1 MMVAM
6 NALPPHSEVVG
17 EHWAQIWEEHVQN
30 EPWLLRW
37 LEEQVDGDYWRHGS
51 LRPDY
56 EAIEA
61 AMLMICGWSDC
72 YRNWPLRTFA
82 ALRCPRRLLMGP
94 WGHQW
99 PNVAY
104 PGPRIDYLRE
114 CVRWFGQWLAD
125 ETTGVQDEPPIA
137 LYVQQY
143 RPPQPTVVD
152 APGYWRAEREWPLP
166 GATTRTLYL
175 GTGTLAEGP
184 PAEEARDALEYLATV
199 GMAAPLA
206 CMGGALPGMQPTDQ
220 RADDAWSLVYT
231 SAPLESDLEVVGYPT
246 VVLHASATAEVAFF
260 SVKLCDV
267 APDGRSTFVT
277 RGLLNATRRDSL
289 REPEPL
295 VPGRVYELR
304 IELDCCAW
312 VFPAGHR
319 LRLVVAGG
327 DWPNIWPAPLP
338 STHAIYRGPEHP
350 SRLELPVAPPATGP
364 APQFAPPPELRT
376 LSPVE
381 SSGGA
386 FRVIENVHEQTVIVH
401 RESGLRRA
409 IMPYDATE
417 LTTSSSWRLTAS
429 RTQPARVN
437 AHGTHVF
444 TLQGIG
450 GETCASAMADVTSD
464 RTSFHVVV
472 DLTITVNGAPHAQWR
487 WTRTIPRRLL

>member
-1 MMVAM
+1 
-6 NALPPHSEVVG
+6 
-17 EHWAQIWEEHVQN
+17 
-30 EPWLLRW
+30 
-37 LEEQVDGDYWRHGS
+37 
-51 LRPDY
+51 
-56 EAIEA
+56 
-61 AMLMICGWSDC
+61 
-72 YRNWPLRTFA
+72 
-82 ALRCPRRLLMGP
+82 
-94 WGHQW
+94 
-99 PNVAY
+99 VAY

-114 CVRWFGQWLAD
+114 CMRWFGRWLAD
-125 ETTGVQDEPPIA
+125 EKTGVQDEPPIA

-152 APGYWRAEREWPLP
+152 APGYWRAERDWPLP

-175 GTGTLAEGP
+175 GAGDLAEGP
-184 PAEEARDALEYLATV
+184 PADEGRDALEYLATV

-206 CMGGALPGMQPTDQ
+206 CMGGASPSMQPTDQ

-246 VVLHASATAEVAFF
+246 VVLHAGATAEVAFF

-267 APDGRSTFVT
+267 APDSRSTFVT

-319 LRLVVAGG
+319 LRLAVAGS

-338 STHAIYRGPEHP
+338 STHAIYHGPEHP

-364 APQFAPPPELRT
+364 APQFAPPPELIT

-386 FRVIENVHEQTVIVH
+386 LRVIENVHEQTVTVH

-417 LTTSSSWRLTAS
+417 LTDAGNGAAGGDGDRAGDRPGDCLRHPGGAGRGWAPRPGRDGPGGAGRLAAGLLSRPCVLYLIAFKLNLLPLGGYGDPVILYLILPAATQGVPAAS
-429 RTQPARVN
+429 
-437 AHGTHVF
+437 GTHASCGRAWWERC
-444 TLQGIG
+444 TRI
-450 GETCASAMADVTSD
+450 TC
-464 RTSFHVVV
+464 
-472 DLTITVNGAPHAQWR
+472 G
-487 WTRTIPRRLL
+487 RRAARGCRSGWWCCGTHCRMRSCR

>member
-1 MMVAM
+1 
-6 NALPPHSEVVG
+6 
-17 EHWAQIWEEHVQN
+17 
-30 EPWLLRW
+30 
-37 LEEQVDGDYWRHGS
+37 
-51 LRPDY
+51 
-56 EAIEA
+56 
-61 AMLMICGWSDC
+61 
-72 YRNWPLRTFA
+72 
-82 ALRCPRRLLMGP
+82 
-94 WGHQW
+94 
-99 PNVAY
+99 
-104 PGPRIDYLRE
+104 
-114 CVRWFGQWLAD
+114 
-125 ETTGVQDEPPIA
+125 
-137 LYVQQY
+137 
-143 RPPQPTVVD
+143 
-152 APGYWRAEREWPLP
+152 
-166 GATTRTLYL
+166 
-175 GTGTLAEGP
+175 
-184 PAEEARDALEYLATV
+184 
-199 GMAAPLA
+199 
-206 CMGGALPGMQPTDQ
+206 
-220 RADDAWSLVYT
+220 LVYT

-267 APDGRSTFVT
+267 APDSRSTFVT